1 MSGTAAP
8 GIALGLLLV
17 FGLWLLW
24 PRASRWVRER
34 NLEGD
39 LLRKCRGDR
48 TQFERLVAAEEARNP
63 AASRAKVLQ
72 LVIDR
77 WERANR

>member
-1 MSGTAAP
+1 MEGTTAP
-8 GIALGLLLV
+8 GVALGLLLV
-17 FGLWLLW
+17 FGLWLVW
-24 PRASRWVRER
+24 PRITRWVRER
-34 NLEGD
+34 TLEAD

-48 TQFERLVAAEEARNP
+48 DQLERLVAGESSRNP
-63 AASRAKVLQ
+63 GLSRTKVLQ